1 VPEIRDAEAAQTDAA
16 TDPAR
21 LHAATDPA
29 RLHAATDPARLH
41 AATLTLDTHVDIPWP
56 NTPDP
61 AGETHRRVDFPKMRR
76 GGLGAVVFI
85 AYLPQGPLT
94 EQGHAAAAAR
104 AEAMLRHIAGTADGT
119 ERAFCADAP
128 ATEAAKA
135 AGRLAVLSAVENA
148 YAMGEDLSRLAL
160 WKRLGAVYVTL
171 THNGHNLVADSAIP
185 RKDLGDGPVRHG
197 GLSALGRAAIAE
209 MNRLG
214 LLVDVSHAS
223 RDAMLQAAEVSRTP
237 VVATHA
243 CCRALRD
250 HPRNLDDAQLD
261 ALKAVSGLVQITAVP
276 AFLREPPPGGGNTQ
290 ASVADYVD
298 HVDHAVRRIGIDH
311 VGLSSDFDGGGALTD
326 WPDAARS
333 RNVTAELQR
342 RGYTA
347 REIGL
352 LWSGNFLR
360 LMRLATLAAR

>member
-1 VPEIRDAEAAQTDAA
+1 MPDPEAA
-16 TDPAR
+16 R
-21 LHAATDPA
+21 I
-29 RLHAATDPARLH
+29 H

-56 NTPDP
+56 DTPDP
-61 AGETHRRVDFPKMRR
+61 AGDTQRRVDFPKMRR

-94 EQGHAAAAAR
+94 AEGHAGAAAR
-104 AEAMLRHIAGTADGT
+104 AEAMLRHIRATGEGAPAD
-119 ERAFCADAP
+119 RAFCADAP

-135 AGRLAVLSAVENA
+135 SGRLAVLSAVENG

-160 WKRLGAVYVTL
+160 WKSLGAIYVTL
-171 THNGHNLVADSAIP
+171 THNGHNLLSDSAIP
-185 RKDLGDGPVRHG
+185 RKDLGDGPTRHG

-209 MNRLG
+209 MNRVG

-223 RDAMLQAAEVSRTP
+223 RDAMLQAAEASRTP
-237 VVATHA
+237 IVATHA

-261 ALKAVSGLVQITAVP
+261 ALKAVAGLVQITAVP
-276 AFLREPPPGGGNTQ
+276 AFLRDPPAGGGNTQ

-298 HVDHAVRRIGIDH
+298 HVDHAVRRIGIEH
-311 VGLSSDFDGGGALTD
+311 VGLSSDFDGGGGLSD

-333 RNVTAELQR
+333 RAVTAELHR
-342 RGYTA
+342 RGYGA

-360 LMRLATLAAR
+360 LMRLAALAAR

>member
-1 VPEIRDAEAAQTDAA
+1 MPDTHLPDVAAIHAE
-16 TDPAR
+16 
-21 LHAATDPA
+21 
-29 RLHAATDPARLH
+29 
-41 AATLTLDTHVDIPWP
+41 TLTLDTHVDIPWP
-56 NTPDP
+56 ETPDP
-61 AGETHRRVDFPKMRR
+61 AGETQRRVDFPKMRR

-94 EQGHAAAAAR
+94 EEDHAAAAAR
-104 AEAMLRHIAGTADGT
+104 AEAMLRHIAGTAEG
-119 ERAFCADAP
+119 EGLAFCPDAP

-135 AGRLAVLSAVENA
+135 AGRLAVLSAVENG

-160 WKRLGAVYVTL
+160 WKSLGAIYVTL
-171 THNGHNLVADSAIP
+171 THNGHNLLADSAIP
-185 RKDLGDGPVRHG
+185 RRDLGDGPSRHG
-197 GLSALGRAAIAE
+197 GLSPLGRAAIAE

-223 RDAMLQAAEVSRTP
+223 REAMLQAVAASRTP

-243 CCRALRD
+243 CCRALCD
-250 HPRNLDDAQLD
+250 HPRNLDDGQLD
-261 ALKAVSGLVQITAVP
+261 ALKATGGLVQITAVS
-276 AFLREPPPGGGNTQ
+276 AFLRKQPDGNDKV
-290 ASVADYVD
+290 ASAADYVD
-298 HVDHAVRRIGIDH
+298 HVDYAVRRIGIDH
-311 VGLSSDFDGGGALTD
+311 VGMSSDFDGGGWLSD

-333 RNVTAELQR
+333 RAITAELHR

-360 LMRLATLAAR
+360 LMRVAALAAR

>member
-1 VPEIRDAEAAQTDAA
+1 VADTALEHSADAA
-16 TDPAR
+16 
-21 LHAATDPA
+21 
-29 RLHAATDPARLH
+29 LH

-56 NTPDP
+56 DTPDP
-61 AGETHRRVDFPKMRR
+61 AGETNRRVDFGKMRR

-94 EQGHAAAAAR
+94 PDGHAAAAAR

-119 ERAFCADAP
+119 ARAFCADAP

-135 AGRLAVLSAVENA
+135 AGQLAVLSAVENG

-160 WKRLGAVYVTL
+160 WKSLGAIYVTL
-171 THNGHNLVADSAIP
+171 THNGHNLLSDSAIP
-185 RKDLGDGPVRHG
+185 RHDLGDGPTRHG

-214 LLVDVSHAS
+214 LLIDVSHAS
-223 RDAMLQAAEVSRTP
+223 RDAMLQAAQVSRTP
-237 VVATHA
+237 IVATHA
-243 CCRALRD
+243 CCSALRD

-261 ALKAVSGLVQITAVP
+261 ALKAVGGLVQITAVP
-276 AFLREPPPGGGNTQ
+276 AFLRDPPRGGGTTQ
-290 ASVADYVD
+290 ATVADYID
-298 HVDHAVRRIGIDH
+298 HVDYAVRRIGIDH
-311 VGLSSDFDGGGALTD
+311 VGMSSDFDGGGGLTD

-333 RNVTAELQR
+333 QALTAELRR

-360 LMRLATLAAR
+360 LMRLAARVAE

>member
-1 VPEIRDAEAAQTDAA
+1 MPDTHDPEAARIAAAEAA
-16 TDPAR
+16 R
-21 LHAATDPA
+21 I
-29 RLHAATDPARLH
+29 H

-56 NTPDP
+56 DTPDP
-61 AGETHRRVDFPKMRR
+61 AGDTGRRVDFPKMRR

-94 EQGHAAAAAR
+94 AEGHAAAAAR
-104 AEAMLRHIAGTADGT
+104 AEAMLRHIAGTARDD
-119 ERAFCADAP
+119 RSFCTDAP
-128 ATEAAKA
+128 STEAAKA
-135 AGRLAVLSAVENA
+135 AGSLAVLCAVENA

-160 WKRLGAVYVTL
+160 WKRLGAIYVTL
-171 THNGHNLVADSAIP
+171 THNGHNLLADSAIP
-185 RKDLGDGPVRHG
+185 RRDLGDGPARHG
-197 GLSALGRAAIAE
+197 GLSALGRQAIAE

-223 RDAMLQAAEVSRTP
+223 RDAMLQAAEASRTP

-243 CCRALRD
+243 CCRALCD
-250 HPRNLDDAQLD
+250 HPRNLDDEQLD
-261 ALKAVSGLVQITAVP
+261 ALKAVSGLVQITAVSS
-276 AFLREPPPGGGNTQ
+276 FLRAAPPGGSAVQ
-290 ASVADYVD
+290 ASVRDYID
-298 HVDHAVRRIGIDH
+298 HVDYAVNRIGIEH
-311 VGLSSDFDGGGALTD
+311 VGMSSDFDGGGWLTD

-333 RNVTAELQR
+333 RALTAELHR

-360 LMRLATLAAR
+360 LMRTAALAAR

>member
-1 VPEIRDAEAAQTDAA
+1 LPDTHDTEAA
-16 TDPAR
+16 R
-21 LHAATDPA
+21 I
-29 RLHAATDPARLH
+29 H

-56 NTPDP
+56 DTPDP
-61 AGETHRRVDFPKMRR
+61 AGETSRRVDFPKMRK

-94 EQGHAAAAAR
+94 PEGHAAAAAR
-104 AEAMLRHIAGTADGT
+104 AEAMLRHIAGTADGQD
-119 ERAFCADAP
+119 RAFCPDAP

-135 AGRLAVLSAVENA
+135 AGRLAVLSAVENG
-148 YAMGEDLSRLAL
+148 YAMGEDLARLAA

-171 THNGHNLVADSAIP
+171 THNGHNLLSDSAIP
-185 RKDLGDGPVRHG
+185 RRDLGDGPVRHG
-197 GLSALGRAAIAE
+197 GLSALGRQAIAE

-223 RDAMLQAAEVSRTP
+223 RDAMLQAAEASRTP
-237 VVATHA
+237 IVATHA
-243 CCRALRD
+243 CCRALCD

-261 ALKAVSGLVQITAVP
+261 ALRAVSGLVQVTAVS
-276 AFLREPPPGGGNTQ
+276 AFLRPQSPGGAAVQ

-298 HVDHAVRRIGIDH
+298 HVDHAVRRIGIEH
-311 VGLSSDFDGGGALTD
+311 VGMSSDFDGGGWLTD

-333 RNVTAELQR
+333 RALTAELHR
-342 RGYTA
+342 RGYGA

-360 LMRLATLAAR
+360 LMRLAALAAR

>member
-1 VPEIRDAEAAQTDAA
+1 VPDLHDAAA
-16 TDPAR
+16 TD
-21 LHAATDPA
+21 LDAAA
-29 RLHAATDPARLH
+29 IH

-56 NTPDP
+56 DTPDP
-61 AGETHRRVDFPKMRR
+61 AGETARRVDFPKMRR

-94 EQGHAAAAAR
+94 AEGHAAAAAR
-104 AEAMLRHIAGTADGT
+104 AEAMLRHIAGTG
-119 ERAFCADAP
+119 EGEGRAFCPDAP

-135 AGRLAVLSAVENA
+135 AGRLAVLAAVENG
-148 YAMGEDLSRLAL
+148 YAMGEDLSRLAQ
-160 WKRLGAVYVTL
+160 WKRLGAVYLTL
-171 THNGHNLVADSAIP
+171 THNGHNLLADSAIP
-185 RKDLGDGPVRHG
+185 RADLGDRPTRHG

-209 MNRLG
+209 MNRVG

-223 RDAMLQAAEVSRTP
+223 RDAMLQAAAASRTP
-237 VVATHA
+237 IVATHS

-261 ALKAVSGLVQITAVP
+261 ALRDVGGLVQITAVP
-276 AFLREPPPGGGNTQ
+276 AFLRNPPAGGGTTQ

-311 VGLSSDFDGGGALTD
+311 VGMSSDFDGGGALTD

-333 RNVTAELQR
+333 KALTAELLR

-360 LMRLATLAAR
+360 LMRIAALQAGR

>member
-1 VPEIRDAEAAQTDAA
+1 MPDTHTDTPTTDIAA
-16 TDPAR
+16 
-21 LHAATDPA
+21 
-29 RLHAATDPARLH
+29 LH

-56 NTPDP
+56 DTPDP
-61 AGETHRRVDFPKMRR
+61 AGETSRRVDFPKMQR

-94 EQGHAAAAAR
+94 EDGHAAAAAR
-104 AEAMLRHIAGTADGT
+104 AEAMLRHIAATGRDAATGPA
-119 ERAFCADAP
+119 RAFCADAA
-128 ATEAAKA
+128 ATEGAKA
-135 AGRLAVLSAVENA
+135 SGRLAVLSAVENG
-148 YAMGEDLSRLAL
+148 YAMGDNLARLAQ
-160 WKRLGAVYVTL
+160 WRSLGAIYVTL
-171 THNGHNLVADSAIP
+171 THNGHNLLADSAIP
-185 RKDLGDGPVRHG
+185 RPDLGDGPTRHG

-209 MNRLG
+209 MNRVG

-237 VVATHA
+237 IVATHA

-261 ALKAVSGLVQITAVP
+261 ALKAVGGLVQITAVP
-276 AFLREPPPGGGNTQ
+276 AFLRDPPKGGGATQ

-298 HVDHAVRRIGIDH
+298 HVDYAVRRIGIDH
-311 VGLSSDFDGGGALTD
+311 VGMSSDFDGGGALTE

-333 RNVTAELQR
+333 KALTAELHR

-360 LMRLATLAAR
+360 LMRIAAQQAR

>member
-1 VPEIRDAEAAQTDAA
+1 MPDAHETDAA
-16 TDPAR
+16 KI
-21 LHAATDPA
+21 
-29 RLHAATDPARLH
+29 H

-61 AGETHRRVDFPKMRR
+61 AGETQRRVDFPKMRR

-94 EQGHAAAAAR
+94 PEGHAEAAAR
-104 AEAMLRHIAGTADGT
+104 AEAMLRHIAGTGAAAD
-119 ERAFCADAP
+119 RAFCADAA
-128 ATEAAKA
+128 ATEAAKH
-135 AGRLAVLSAVENA
+135 AGRLAVLSAVENG
-148 YAMGEDLSRLAL
+148 YAMGEDLSRLAH
-160 WKRLGAVYVTL
+160 WRRLGAIYLTL
-171 THNGHNLVADSAIP
+171 THNGHNLLADSAIP
-185 RKDLGDGPVRHG
+185 RKDLGDGATLHG
-197 GLSALGRAAIAE
+197 GLSALGRQAIAE
-209 MNRLG
+209 MNSVG

-223 RDAMLQAAEVSRTP
+223 RDAMLQAAEISRTP

-243 CCRALRD
+243 CCRALCD

-276 AFLREPPPGGGNTQ
+276 AFLRKGADGNGATQ
-290 ASVADYVD
+290 AGVADY
-298 HVDHAVRRIGIDH
+298 VDHAVRRIGIEH
-311 VGLSSDFDGGGALTD
+311 VGMSSDFDGGGWLTD

-333 RNVTAELQR
+333 KALTAELHR

-360 LMRLATLAAR
+360 LMRLAALAAR

>member
-1 VPEIRDAEAAQTDAA
+1 VLDITDPDAA
-16 TDPAR
+16 R
-21 LHAATDPA
+21 I
-29 RLHAATDPARLH
+29 H

-56 NTPDP
+56 DTPDP
-61 AGETHRRVDFPKMRR
+61 AGETARRVDFPKMRR

-94 EQGHAAAAAR
+94 PEGHAAAAAR
-104 AEAMLRHIAGTADGT
+104 AEAMLRHIRATAAED
-119 ERAFCADAP
+119 RAFCPDAP

-135 AGRLAVLSAVENA
+135 AGHLAVLSAVENG
-148 YAMGEDLSRLAL
+148 YAMGEDLSLLAT
-160 WKRLGAVYVTL
+160 WKSLGAIYVTL
-171 THNGHNLVADSAIP
+171 THNGHNLLADSAIP
-185 RKDLGDGPVRHG
+185 LKNLGDEATRHG

-209 MNRLG
+209 MNRVG

-237 VVATHA
+237 IVATHA

-261 ALKAVSGLVQITAVP
+261 ALKAVGGLVQITAVP
-276 AFLREPPPGGGNTQ
+276 SFLRNPPAGGGNTQ

-311 VGLSSDFDGGGALTD
+311 VGMSSDFDGGGGLSD

-333 RNVTAELQR
+333 KAVTAELLR
-342 RGYTA
+342 RGYTD
-347 REIGL
+347 REVGL

-360 LMRLATLAAR
+360 LMRLAAKAAG